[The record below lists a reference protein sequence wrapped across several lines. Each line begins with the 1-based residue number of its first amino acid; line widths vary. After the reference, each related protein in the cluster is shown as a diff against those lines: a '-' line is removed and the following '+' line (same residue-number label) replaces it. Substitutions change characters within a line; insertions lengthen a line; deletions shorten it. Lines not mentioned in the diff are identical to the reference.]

1 MKKMKWLAL
10 VFAFLLA
17 ALCLTGCGAT
27 ATDKM
32 ENAVGGYYDRYDS
45 AVTEPMSPEMD
56 FVYDD
61 MDYGLNYDAEM
72 EVTEESTTTAG
83 TDTVPEGQNTSL
95 KMVYTVDLYVETLEY
110 EKSIEVLE
118 QLTQEFGGYV
128 EYAQVESDRITSQ
141 YLRSAYYTIRVPA
154 QKLDA
159 FLESCGDVGN
169 ICNNTRRSENLTT
182 EYVDLEA
189 RLRTLL
195 AEEES
200 LLELLEQAQDLDTVV
215 ALHGYLSDVRYE
227 IERTES
233 RMRGIDGLVSYSTVN
248 LNLDEVKVQSNVVT
262 PKSTFGERLRNRAH
276 NSWIDFSQ
284 GMENFGVFALG
295 QLPLILLTIILVLL
309 PFGIIALVIVL
320 LIRRGRRRRRAR
332 REAEALQAQNAAE
345 NDSDTQPPLE

>member
-1 MKKMKWLAL
+1 MKKMKWLAI

-17 ALCLTGCGAT
+17 ALCLTGCGAA

-32 ENAVGGYYDRYDS
+32 ENATGGYYDGRYDS
-45 AVTEPMSPEMD
+45 TVAEPMAPGESI
-56 FVYDD
+56 VYDD
-61 MDYGLNYDAEM
+61 MDLGMNYDVEM
-72 EVTEESTTTAG
+72 EYTEESATEAG
-83 TDTVPEGQNTSL
+83 GGSIPEGQNSSL

-118 QLTQEFGGYV
+118 QLTLDFGGYV

-159 FLESCGDVGN
+159 FLESCGDVGK

-309 PFGIIALVIVL
+309 PFGIIALVIIL
-320 LIRRGRRRRRAR
+320 IIRRAKKKRRAR
-332 REAEALQAQNAAE
+332 RQAEALQAQSA
-345 NDSDTQPPLE
+345 DGTQPPIA